1 MSNVYNWQLG
11 REMRYPY
18 EPASPEEQF
27 AFVININRC
36 IGCQTCTMA
45 CKSTWTFSHGQ
56 EHMWWTNVE
65 TKPYGAYPQHWDVKI
80 LKMLAEADPEGQ
92 WWEADPDGPPK
103 SPYGYFDG
111 KTVFETQAHVARGQ
125 QPNQVMG
132 YLPSD
137 EEWQGPNRYED
148 HPAEGLSKPMDFGQ
162 GTDLSGGQKHKAWFF
177 YLARLCNH
185 CSYPACLAACPR
197 TAIYKR
203 PEDGIVLIDQKE
215 CRGYRKCV
223 EACPY
228 KKSLYRGSTRT
239 SEKCIACYPRIEG
252 ADPEAGGVPMETRC
266 MAACIG
272 QVRMQG
278 LVRVDKENV
287 WIEDRHNPLYYLVHV
302 AKVALPLY
310 PQFGTEP
317 NGYYIPPRWVSTAYL
332 EQMFGPGVK
341 QAVDRY
347 SAPDRELLAV
357 LQLFRRSNQIIARY
371 EIEEGPKT
379 YETEVNGRKFETYN
393 DTVIAFNRKGQEMF
407 RTQVEEPVHVRSA
420 EYANSI

>member
-1 MSNVYNWQLG
+1 MSTVYNWQLG
-11 REMRYPY
+11 REMGYPY
-18 EPASPEEQF
+18 PPAAPKEQF

-45 CKSTWTFSHGQ
+45 CKSTWTFSRGQ

-65 TKPYGAYPQHWDVKI
+65 TKPYGGYPHHWDVKI
-80 LKMLAEADPEGQ
+80 LSLLAEANPDGVA
-92 WWEADPDGPPK
+92 WGGEADAGAEH
-103 SPYGYFDG
+103 PYGSFEG
-111 KTVFETQAHVARGQ
+111 KTIFEAPQVVARRK
-125 QPNQVMG
+125 QPNPVLG
-132 YLPSD
+132 YLPAD
-137 EEWQGPNRYED
+137 EEWSAPNRFED
-148 HPAEGLSKPMDFGQ
+148 TVQKGESRPMDFGR
-162 GTDLSGGQKHKAWFF
+162 GESLAADRKHRAWFF

-203 PEDGIVLIDQKE
+203 PEDGIVLIDQQE

-228 KKSLYRGSTRT
+228 KKSLYRGTTRT

-252 ADPEAGGVPMETRC
+252 SDPEHPDVPMETRC

-278 LVRVDKENV
+278 LVKVDDRNV
-287 WIEDRHNPLYYLVHV
+287 WIEDRNNPLYYLVHV
-302 AKVALPLY
+302 ARVALPLY

-317 NGYYIPPRWVSTAYL
+317 NGYYIPPRWVPTAYL
-332 EQMFGPGVK
+332 EQMFGPGVSA
-341 QAVDRY
+341 AVERY
-347 SAPDRELLAV
+347 THPDRELLAV

-371 EIEEGPKT
+371 EIEEGPKV
-379 YETEVNGRKFETYN
+379 YETEVNGRKFEMYN
-393 DTVIAFNRKGQEMF
+393 DRIIAFNRKGREIF
-407 RTQVEEPVHVRSA
+407 RTQVEEPVYVRPA
-420 EYANSI
+420 AHANSI